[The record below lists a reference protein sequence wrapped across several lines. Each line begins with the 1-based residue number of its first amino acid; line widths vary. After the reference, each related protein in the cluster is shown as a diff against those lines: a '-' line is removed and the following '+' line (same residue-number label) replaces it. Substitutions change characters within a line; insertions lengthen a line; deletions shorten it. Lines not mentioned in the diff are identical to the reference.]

1 MIKTLY
7 SLFVIK
13 ILRAYYYRNLIK
25 TSGQISNYDMM
36 VDVFASFVL
45 FYSVNMLIEKD
56 IEKEALI
63 YFAFDTISSV
73 VFLWSYVY
81 YIHREN
87 SKSYLEAFEEDKQ
100 ARDELANME
109 MEGKLKDMNVQFKPS
124 SSEIKFMDLNVVQLL
139 CVVPY
144 FLVVYE

>member
-13 ILRAYYYRNLIK
+13 MLRAFYYRNLIK
-25 TSGQISNYDMM
+25 TSGQISNYDMII
-36 VDVFASFVL
+36 DVFASFVL
-45 FYSVNMLIEKD
+45 FYSINMLTEKD

-81 YIHREN
+81 FVNREN

-100 ARDELANME
+100 ARDELMNME

-124 SSEIKFMDLNVVQLL
+124 SSEIKFIDLNVVQLL

-144 FLVVYE
+144 FLVIYE

>member
-13 ILRAYYYRNLIK
+13 MLRAYYYRNLIK
-25 TSGQISNYDMM
+25 TSGQISDYDMM

-45 FYSVNMLIEKD
+45 FYSVNMLLEKD

-144 FLVVYE
+144 FLVIYE

>member
-25 TSGQISNYDMM
+25 TSGQISDYDMM

-45 FYSVNMLIEKD
+45 FYSVNMLLEKD

-109 MEGKLKDMNVQFKPS
+109 VEGKLKDMNVQFKPS
-124 SSEIKFMDLNVVQLL
+124 SSEIKFMNINVVQLL

-144 FLVVYE
+144 FLVIYE

>member
-13 ILRAYYYRNLIK
+13 MLRAYYYRNLIK
-25 TSGQISNYDMM
+25 TSGQISDYDMM

-45 FYSVNMLIEKD
+45 FYSVNMLLEKD

-73 VFLWSYVY
+73 IFLWSYVY

-100 ARDELANME
+100 ARDELMNME
-109 MEGKLKDMNVQFKPS
+109 VEGKLKDMNVQFKPS

-144 FLVVYE
+144 FWVIYE

>member
-1 MIKTLY
+1 
-7 SLFVIK
+7 
-13 ILRAYYYRNLIK
+13 
-25 TSGQISNYDMM
+25 
-36 VDVFASFVL
+36 
-45 FYSVNMLIEKD
+45 MLIEKD

-63 YFAFDTISSV
+63 YFTFDTISTV
-73 VFLWSYVY
+73 VCLWSYVY
-81 YIHREN
+81 FINREN

-100 ARDELANME
+100 ARDELANMD

-144 FLVVYE
+144 FVVIYE

>member
-13 ILRAYYYRNLIK
+13 MLRAYYYRNLIK
-25 TSGQISNYDMM
+25 TSGQISHYDMM

-81 YIHREN
+81 YINKEN

-109 MEGKLKDMNVQFKPS
+109 IEGKLKDMNVRFKPS
-124 SSEIKFMDLNVVQLL
+124 SSEIKFMDINVVQLL

-144 FLVVYE
+144 FLVIYE

>member
-1 MIKTLY
+1 
-7 SLFVIK
+7 
-13 ILRAYYYRNLIK
+13 
-25 TSGQISNYDMM
+25 
-36 VDVFASFVL
+36 
-45 FYSVNMLIEKD
+45 MLTEKD

-100 ARDELANME
+100 ARDELMNME

-124 SSEIKFMDLNVVQLL
+124 SSEIKFIDLNVVQLL

-144 FLVVYE
+144 FLVIYE

>member
-25 TSGQISNYDMM
+25 TSGQISDYDMM
-36 VDVFASFVL
+36 IDVFASFVL
-45 FYSVNMLIEKD
+45 FYSVNMLLEKD

-109 MEGKLKDMNVQFKPS
+109 VEGKLKDMNVQFKPS
-124 SSEIKFMDLNVVQLL
+124 SSEIKFMNINVVQLL

-144 FLVVYE
+144 FLVIYE

>member
-1 MIKTLY
+1 M
-7 SLFVIK
+7 
-13 ILRAYYYRNLIK
+13 LRAYYYRNLIK
-25 TSGQISNYDMM
+25 TSGQISDYDMM

-45 FYSVNMLIEKD
+45 FYSVNMLLEKD

-73 VFLWSYVY
+73 IFLWSYVY

-100 ARDELANME
+100 ARDELMNME
-109 MEGKLKDMNVQFKPS
+109 VEGKLKDMNVQFKPS

-144 FLVVYE
+144 FWVIYE

>member
-13 ILRAYYYRNLIK
+13 MLRAYYYRNLIK
-25 TSGQISNYDMM
+25 TSGQISDYDMM

-45 FYSVNMLIEKD
+45 FYSINMLTEKD

-81 YIHREN
+81 FVNREN

-100 ARDELANME
+100 ARDELMNME

-124 SSEIKFMDLNVVQLL
+124 SSEIKFIDLNVVQLL

-144 FLVVYE
+144 FLVIYE

>member
-13 ILRAYYYRNLIK
+13 MLRAYYYRNLIK

-45 FYSVNMLIEKD
+45 FYSVNMLTEKD

-124 SSEIKFMDLNVVQLL
+124 SSEIKFMDLNVVKLL

-144 FLVVYE
+144 FLVIYE

>member
-13 ILRAYYYRNLIK
+13 MLRAYYYRNLIK
-25 TSGQISNYDMM
+25 TSGQISDYDMM

-144 FLVVYE
+144 FLVIYE